1 MSGPRPLE
9 EIGHGVVAELA
20 GVVARQVDALDWARV
35 LDLVEAL
42 DGARRVLVFGAGRSR
57 SMALAF
63 AQRLN
68 HVGVGAA
75 SVGESGNTRLGA
87 DDVLVLVSG
96 SGATVSAV
104 AMATQAA
111 TAGVGTLALITATD
125 ESPLAMRA
133 DIVCRLHARGKGSD
147 EESLSPYTAPFD
159 VSALVLGEAVCRMI
173 MERRGMVDEE
183 IEQWRP
189 NVE

>member
-1 MSGPRPLE
+1 VSDLTS
-9 EIGHGVVAELA
+9 IGRGVVAELA
-20 GVVARQVDALDWARV
+20 GVVARQQDAVDWASVRR
-35 LDLVEAL
+35 LVEAL

-57 SMALAF
+57 SVALAL

-87 DDVLVLVSG
+87 EDVLLLVSG
-96 SGATVSAV
+96 SGATASAV
-104 AMATQAA
+104 AMADQAA
-111 TAGVGTLALITATD
+111 AAGVGTLVLLTSS
-125 ESPLAMRA
+125 EQSPLAERA
-133 DIVCRLHARGKGSD
+133 DVVCRLHARGKGSS
-147 EESLSPYTAPFD
+147 EATLSPYTAPFD
-159 VSALVLGEAVCRMI
+159 VSALVLGEAVCRMV
-173 MERRGMVDEE
+173 MEKRGMEDEE